1 MKNFNW
7 KLNRINGLME
17 ENKTV
22 PTTLRTDALFKE
34 ISRGKTMSKEER
46 LNFINFMFE
55 HIQTLEKGSRNKIAK
70 EITRMYKEEHPG
82 LKLNE
87 MWVYRLLLAG
97 IYVEKGKY
105 GFAHIDCSVEDICSI
120 PSMLE
125 KALENKK

>member
-1 MKNFNW
+1 
-7 KLNRINGLME
+7 ME
-17 ENKTV
+17 MDESKTI

-46 LNFINFMFE
+46 IKFIDFMFT
-55 HIQTLEKGSRNKIAK
+55 HIQTLEKASRNKIAK
-70 EITRMYKEEHPG
+70 ELTRLYKEKHPD

-97 IYVEKGKY
+97 IYIEEGKY
-105 GFAHIDCSVEDICSI
+105 GFAHIDCSVEDVCSN

-125 KALENKK
+125 KALKNKK